1 MSTEEIE
8 ISEDLKNSYLYDL
21 DIFELMD
28 LFLNIFEKEKIRLF
42 DIMEKNLESL
52 YELDFSKTLYNI
64 SDIIV
69 HRFFFDKLSML
80 ERCFIKSSKFNGS
93 PFQEKINQIYNEKY

>member
-42 DIMEKNLESL
+42 DIMEKKFR
-52 YELDFSKTLYNI
+52 ELI
-64 SDIIV
+64 
-69 HRFFFDKLSML
+69 
-80 ERCFIKSSKFNGS
+80 
-93 PFQEKINQIYNEKY
+93 